1 MTRDDKDKVV
11 FHKPTLAEV
20 AAIFVFLMVWASL
33 VAAAVLTVA
42 EIR

>member
-1 MTRDDKDKVV
+1 MTRDDDRVV
-11 FHKPTLAEV
+11 WHKPKLAEV
-20 AAIFVFLMVWASL
+20 AAIFVFLMVWATL